1 MSEFVLLFRIK
12 PEDQT
17 AALGTPEQAQ
27 RSMEM
32 WLAWLRDLEAGGHL
46 KSRGE
51 PLERAGKV
59 VRGPRARAIVTDG
72 PYAETKDVVAGFLV
86 IRARDED
93 EAVEIALGCPILA
106 GDAVV
111 EIRPIMA
118 APELRAPL
126 KP

>member
-1 MSEFVLLFRIK
+1 MSEFVFLFRINDA
-12 PEDQT
+12 DQR

-32 WLAWLRDLEAGGHL
+32 WLAWIRGLEAGGHL

-51 PLERAGKV
+51 PLERNGKV
-59 VRGPRARAIVTDG
+59 VRGPRSKAIITDG

-86 IRARDED
+86 IRARDEQ
-93 EAVEIALGCPILA
+93 EAVQIALSCPILA
-106 GDAVV
+106 GDGVV
-111 EIRPIMA
+111 EVRPIMA

-126 KP
+126 SQ